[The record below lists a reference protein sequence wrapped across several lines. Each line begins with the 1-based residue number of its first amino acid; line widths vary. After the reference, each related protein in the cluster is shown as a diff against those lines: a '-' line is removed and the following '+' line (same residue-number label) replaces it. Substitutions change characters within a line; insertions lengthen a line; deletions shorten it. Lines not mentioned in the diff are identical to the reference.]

1 MCIKY
6 AFLIKQLLYMSI
18 FRARYLYVIDLCCIF
33 AIQEKG

>member
-6 AFLIKQLLYMSI
+6 AFLIKQLLYISI
-18 FRARYLYVIDLCCIF
+18 FKAKYLYAIDLCCIF